1 MSDLTIGVIV
11 AFMASVCWAVGSV
24 LIRLGIDKVSPP
36 SATFFSIL
44 SGFIFVAA
52 IALIIDAGAFLEISA
67 STIAGFAL
75 VGLLSFMGGRL
86 FYYTSVSLIGVGR
99 ATAMGGATP
108 IIAAVLAVFFLDEQL
123 TIPLAIGIMAVVV
136 GVGLIVTGP
145 AQKS

>member
-1 MSDLTIGVIV
+1 MSDPTIGVIV
-11 AFMASVCWAVGSV
+11 AFMASVCWAVGSILV
-24 LIRLGIDKVSPP
+24 RLGIDKVSPP

-44 SGFIFVAA
+44 SGFFFVTT
-52 IALIIDAGAFLEISA
+52 IALIIDAGAFLELSA
-67 STIAGFAL
+67 PTVAGFAL
-75 VGLLSFMGGRL
+75 VGLISFMGGRL
-86 FYYTSVSLIGVGR
+86 LYYTSVSLIGVGR

-108 IIAAVLAVFFLDEQL
+108 IIAAVLAVLFLDEQL